1 MKTKIDLNNL
11 EKENIVNIADRLGV
25 LSEDSGDV
33 FLWFYDIFSA
43 PTLKT
48 FSNEEN
54 AKEYGILRNEF
65 YMRRGLIER
74 DEPKNYIIGTE
85 KDYRNA
91 VKNWERDRAKMEA
104 KSYADHVV
112 KIVDLKQQQIKALE
126 ALKNVCRTFDGKV
139 INKRFNEAV
148 KAATG
153 FYCYF
158 KETCMSLDKY
168 SYSGPSKENHVYLYY
183 RWYRK
188 KENFWQWTTGD
199 RMEAEKAVSIIEIK
213 LNDLRE
219 DIERLNGTKKEYA
232 KYVAKVRK
240 VEKLIEELCC
250 EDIDLRLFAMN
261 HDLKQYPLV
270 TSIWKCS

>member
-1 MKTKIDLNNL
+1 
-11 EKENIVNIADRLGV
+11 
-25 LSEDSGDV
+25 
-33 FLWFYDIFSA
+33 
-43 PTLKT
+43 
-48 FSNEEN
+48 
-54 AKEYGILRNEF
+54 
-65 YMRRGLIER
+65 MRRGLIER

>member
-1 MKTKIDLNNL
+1 MNTKIDYNNIQNVEKKLLFQRWSELN
-11 EKENIVNIADRLGV
+11 ADEG
-25 LSEDSGDV
+25 E
-33 FLWFYDIFSA
+33 IFAWTFNTAYSPEA
-43 PTLKT
+43 NT
-48 FSNEEN
+48 FSSVEN
-54 AKEYGILRNEF
+54 AKEHELLNKELFNRLADSNSSTS
-65 YMRRGLIER
+65 
-74 DEPKNYIIGTE
+74 YIIGTE
-85 KDYRNA
+85 QDYKNA

-250 EDIDLRLFAMN
+250 EDIDLRMFAMN